1 LAHVESQQMTA
12 PLTLS
17 DMDVRD
23 LDGFMLNVERLL
35 ASELWALTKDNPLA
49 FRGAV
54 GLWARAWK
62 QIPPASLPNDEAV
75 IAAFADMPLAKFRKC
90 RELVMRG
97 FELCSDGRYYHRHL
111 AAEVNKIWPSVAKK
125 RRDRAADNER
135 LKQWRDKRKGG
146 NETPSETVD
155 ETRFKTPEKPVAN
168 GVDTDRDT
176 DRDITSKQIV
186 TRAPQAAAPSK
197 PKRIRRSLPDQFPLE
212 DNFGWAIAHWR
223 QAGRNDLCEA
233 IREEAEKFRDHHTSK
248 ATASA
253 DWPGSWRTWVRNA
266 IKFNRE
272 VFRETSNRN
281 GRRASAHD
289 NHNAGTLLY
298 LNSLGPDADEAGEGP
313 GSGDVGPACL
323 PLLAS

>member
-1 LAHVESQQMTA
+1 MTA
-12 PLTLS
+12 PLTTA

-35 ASELWALTKDNPLA
+35 ASELWALTKDNPAA

-62 QIPPASLPNDEAV
+62 QIPPASLPNDESV
-75 IAAFADMPLAKFRKC
+75 IAAFADMTLAKFHKGRD
-90 RELVMRG
+90 LIMRG

-135 LKQWRDKRKGG
+135 LKQWREKKRGER
-146 NETPSETVD
+146 ETPDETTS
-155 ETRFKTPEKPVAN
+155 ETRFETAANDVTN

-176 DRDITSKQIV
+176 DRDRDITSKKDC
-186 TRAPQAAAPSK
+186 APQAAALSK
-197 PKRIRRSLPDQFPLE
+197 PRKLRRSLPEGFPTSTDL
-212 DNFGWAIAHWR
+212 DWAIAHWTKAR
-223 QAGRNDLCEA
+223 REDLCA
-233 IREEAEKFRDHHTSK
+233 ALAEEIEKFHDHHTSN

-266 IKFNRE
+266 IKFNKE
-272 VFRETSNRN
+272 VSRETANR
-281 GRRASAHD
+281 GRGPSSHD
-289 NHNAGTLLY
+289 RSTLGAALAIA
-298 LNSLGPDADEAGEGP
+298 SLGGHADGPGEAAFDRDADRP
-313 GSGDVGPACL
+313 QL